1 MLIAALDWRQI
12 IVLFLRQL
20 SLLRLVLLLNVLLL
34 LQVII
39 ILWLSA
45 TEAIEL
51 ILLPLLTLSL
61 DIIVVSEI

>member
-1 MLIAALDWRQI
+1 MLIAALDWRHI

-20 SLLRLVLLLNVLLL
+20 SLLWLVLLLNVLLL